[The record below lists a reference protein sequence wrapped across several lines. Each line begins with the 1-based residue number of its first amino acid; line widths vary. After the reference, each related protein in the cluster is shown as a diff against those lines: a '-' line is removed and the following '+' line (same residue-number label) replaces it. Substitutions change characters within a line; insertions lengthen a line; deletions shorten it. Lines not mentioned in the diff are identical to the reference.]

1 MYVIRIIVLKETY
14 CCNSNLM
21 VNIAA
26 KMVMPKVTTLF
37 DVTGCELVKKKT
49 VADLVPADSY
59 AVLILYF
66 TWDFCILKELS
77 IFTAITIN
85 SLE

>member
-1 MYVIRIIVLKETY
+1 
-14 CCNSNLM
+14 
-21 VNIAA
+21 
-26 KMVMPKVTTLF
+26 MPKVTTLF

-66 TWDFCILKELS
+66 TYCQNETS
-77 IFTAITIN
+77 V
-85 SLE
+85 S

>member
-14 CCNSNLM
+14 CCNSNLK

-49 VADLVPADSY
+49 VADLVPDDSY

-66 TWDFCILKELS
+66 TYCQNETSVSWK
-77 IFTAITIN
+77 N
-85 SLE
+85 SVFLLQ

>member
-1 MYVIRIIVLKETY
+1 MLKETY
-14 CCNSNLM
+14 CCNSNLK

-66 TWDFCILKELS
+66 TFARMRLLYLERTQYFYCNNYK
-77 IFTAITIN
+77 FT
-85 SLE
+85 